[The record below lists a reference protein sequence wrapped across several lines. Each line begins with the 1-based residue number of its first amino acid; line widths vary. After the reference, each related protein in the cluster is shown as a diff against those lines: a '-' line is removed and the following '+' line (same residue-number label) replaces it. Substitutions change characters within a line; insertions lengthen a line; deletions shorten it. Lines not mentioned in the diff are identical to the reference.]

1 MYFLIKPK
9 ILSCAIISMLTIGC
23 MPINPFDKNTH
34 TELLESTKK
43 PFDLEVCL
51 SHAIYK
57 NGYRIDHQG
66 DSDDLVKL
74 YYVYPRNKSPIDD
87 NAIAE
92 LIITD
97 IDGSDEWR
105 EGKKQSSIQ
114 LISRKNS
121 DIEFLKSAIF
131 SCDSGW
137 G

>member
-1 MYFLIKPK
+1 
-9 ILSCAIISMLTIGC
+9 

-51 SHAIYK
+51 SNSIYK
-57 NGYRIDHQG
+57 NGYSLDYQG

-97 IDGSDEWR
+97 KNESDEWH
-105 EGKKQSSIQ
+105 EGKNKVQF
-114 LISRKNS
+114 N
-121 DIEFLKSAIF
+121 
-131 SCDSGW
+131 
-137 G
+137 